1 MPLFSTNNCFNRII
15 IINMNWFDYAIK
27 FYIIY
32 KKAMANHVYTTVNNL
47 DV

>member
-1 MPLFSTNNCFNRII
+1 MIRFE
-15 IINMNWFDYAIK
+15 YAIK

-32 KKAMANHVYTTVNNL
+32 KKAMANHVYTAINNL